1 MFYYTALLHI
11 TYHPLQII
19 YILVMCARSIA
30 GIDKVQ
36 KFINFNLPRWST
48 LYISVYRPF
57 GGLNDC
63 HWLVWLIL
71 RMDLFHL
78 IYQYILCIFKKS
90 KNVKYHR
97 HFSFLYTNFVMK
109 EKVKVTF
116 YASYWQNDQYQRGFH
131 WTRVPHPDINQPLNR
146 TTSINKPIKDHPSI
160 TL

>member
-30 GIDKVQ
+30 GIDKVHT
-36 KFINFNLPRWST
+36 FINFNLPRW
-48 LYISVYRPF
+48 
-57 GGLNDC
+57 
-63 HWLVWLIL
+63 L